1 MFDRSLWRWARRSR
15 WLLALSV
22 LCAAAGG
29 VLAVLQAA
37 RLSALINAVFMQ
49 RAAPADVD
57 HLLAALLLLVL
68 LRALLL
74 GGGEAAA
81 RALAIRVKQALRHG
95 LLAHLLALGPAY
107 TRGERTGEL
116 VNTAVSGV
124 ETLED
129 YFSQYLPQLFSAL
142 LVPLIILLF
151 VFPIDWLSALVLLVT
166 APLIPLFMWLIGKL
180 AERLTHR
187 QWQTLSLMS
196 AHFLDVLQ
204 GLKTLKELGQSRAQA
219 RNVARISD
227 DFRVVTLQVLRVA
240 FLSALAL
247 ELLATLSTAIVAVE
261 IGLRLLYGR
270 LLFEQALFVLI
281 LAPEFYLPLRLLG
294 TRFHAGMS
302 GVEAARRIDA
312 IFALP
317 PPPAAPIVAHAQPF
331 RHIRLQD
338 VHVAYDAGQRP
349 ALQGVTLDLRAGE
362 TVALVG
368 ASGAGKSTLA
378 DLLLRFVSPRQG
390 AVWVDGQ
397 PLDSWDAAAWRA
409 QIAWVPQR
417 PYLFNDTLAANIRL
431 GRPDAGQAAVEAA
444 ARRARIHDFIAGLP
458 GGYATVVGER
468 GARLSGGQ
476 AQRVALARAFLQNAP
491 LLILDEPTSNV
502 DPALEADLQ
511 AATADLMQGRTVLI
525 SAHRLSTVYAADRIV
540 VLDQGRVIEQGTH
553 AGLLARRGPYHR
565 LVTASHSPS
574 SATPRPLPATRY
586 PPLAPSPLAPSPLA
600 PSPPTP
606 RPLAPRPLAPSPPRP
621 SPLAPSPPRPLAT
634 LLSFLAPYKG
644 WVALSV
650 LLGVLT
656 IGSSVSLLAV
666 SAYLISAAALRPSIA
681 ELQVAIVG
689 VRFFGIARGVF
700 RYLERLVSHGLTFRL
715 LARLRVWFYEQ
726 LEPLAPARLLSAR
739 SGDLLTRIVAD
750 VGTLENFYVRVV
762 APPLTAVI
770 VVAAMTLYLALYDP
784 RLALPLLLSMLL
796 AGAGLPL
803 WAYWVG
809 QGPGRALIDLRA
821 RLHAALVDLIQ
832 GLPDVQAYGQSAR
845 FLAHIRAAGLEL
857 GAAQRRLAWQAA
869 AQAGLSQLLMHL
881 GMLSVL
887 WVAAPL
893 VAAGQISGVHL
904 AGLAL
909 ATLAAFE
916 AVQPLPQAAQ
926 QWGDSRAAAQR
937 LLDVVAAPPAVT
949 PPAVPRPLPARP
961 DLSIRDLTFA
971 YAPADAPAL
980 RGVSLEAPVGKRLA
994 IVGPSGAG
1002 KSTLAN
1008 LLLRFWDCPP
1018 GQIVLGG
1025 HPLSAYDPEAVRR
1038 LIGVIAQDT
1047 HLFNGTI
1054 AENIR
1059 LANPQAGADAVQAA
1073 ARQAHLHD
1081 FIAGLPQGY
1090 ATRTGEWG
1098 LQLSGGERQ
1107 RLALARALLRATPLL
1122 VLDEPTANLDP
1133 LTERAILATLHGLAP
1148 PRTLLLITHRLVGME
1163 AMDEIVV
1170 LENGRVAQRGRH
1182 ADLLQ
1187 TAGLYRKLWDLQNRT
1202 LVASGDIAP

>member
-1 MFDRSLWRWARRSR
+1 MFDRSLWRWARRGR

-37 RLSALINAVFMQ
+37 RLSALINAVFME
-49 RAAPADVD
+49 RAAPAAVG
-57 HLLAALLLLVL
+57 HLLAALLLIVL

-74 GGGEAAA
+74 GSGEAAA

-180 AERLTHR
+180 AERLTRR
-187 QWQTLSLMS
+187 QWRTLSLMS

-317 PPPAAPIVAHAQPF
+317 PPPSAAAIVAHAQPF

-378 DLLLRFVSPRQG
+378 DLLLRFASPQQG
-390 AVWVDGQ
+390 AIWVDGQ

-409 QIAWVPQR
+409 QIAWVPQQ
-417 PYLFNDTLAANIRL
+417 PYLFNDTLAANISL
-431 GRPDAGQAAVEAA
+431 GRPNADQTAVETA

-458 GGYATVVGER
+458 DGYATFVGER

-491 LLILDEPTSNV
+491 LLILDEPTSNL

-511 AATADLMQGRTVLI
+511 AATAELMQGRTVLI
-525 SAHRLSTVYAADRIV
+525 SAHRLSTVYAADLIV
-540 VLDQGRVIEQGTH
+540 VLDQGRVVEQGTH
-553 AGLLARRGPYHR
+553 ADLLARRGPYHR
-565 LVTASHSPS
+565 LLTASHSS
-574 SATPRPLPATRY
+574 
-586 PPLAPSPLAPSPLA
+586 PLAPSPLAPSPL
-600 PSPPTP
+600 TP
-606 RPLAPRPLAPSPPRP
+606 RPLAPTPPRPSPPRP
-621 SPLAPSPPRPLAT
+621 SPPRPHAPSPHAPSPHAPSPPRPLAT

-726 LEPLAPARLLSAR
+726 LEPLAPARLLTVR

-750 VGTLENFYVRVV
+750 VGTLENFYVRVA

-803 WAYWVG
+803 WAYRVG
-809 QGPGRALIDLRA
+809 QGPGRTFIDLRA

-832 GLPDVQAYGQSAR
+832 GLPDVQAYGQGSR
-845 FLAHIRAAGLEL
+845 FLAHIRAAGQEL

-893 VAAGQISGVHL
+893 VAAGQINGVHL

-937 LLDVVAAPPAVT
+937 LLDVVAAPPAVP

-961 DLSIRDLTFA
+961 DLSIRNLTFA

-1008 LLLRFWDCPP
+1008 LLLRFWDHPR

-1025 HPLSAYDPEAVRR
+1025 LPLSDYDPDDVRR

-1059 LANPQAGADAVQAA
+1059 LANPQAGADAVEAA
-1073 ARQAHLHD
+1073 ARQARLHD
-1081 FIAGLPQGY
+1081 FIAGLPEGY
-1090 ATRTGEWG
+1090 ATRIGEWG
-1098 LQLSGGERQ
+1098 MQLSGGERQ

-1133 LTERAILATLHGLAP
+1133 LTEQAILATLHGLAP

-1170 LENGRVAQRGRH
+1170 LENGRVVQRGRH

-1187 TAGLYRKLWDLQNRT
+1187 TAGLYRNLWHLQNRA
-1202 LVASGDIAP
+1202 LVADGGAVL